1 MPCSA
6 IYFAITAFLLSGTF
20 KYGLRFPAASSTL
33 ETSSLA
39 SRIYEKGI
47 SLFSGPFLSG
57 KTTALVDNSP
67 GEVFARFLK
76 YSSSA
81 IVNHK
86 ITEIDHVHSWQ

>member
-6 IYFAITAFLLSGTF
+6 VYFAITAFLLSGTF

-33 ETSSLA
+33 EASSLA

-47 SLFSGPFLSG
+47 SLLSGPFSSG
-57 KTTALVDNSP
+57 KTTALVDDSP
-67 GEVFARFLK
+67 GEVLARFLK
-76 YSSSA
+76 YSSNT

-86 ITEIDHVHSWQ
+86 ITEIDHIYT